1 MDATC
6 YRLNVHP
13 QNSYASILI
22 LIMMIS
28 GGGASGRCLGHQ
40 SGALING
47 IGVLIKETP
56 GRSLVRPDL
65 ERRRTFNY
73 MEGGIS
79 GFFQIKVTT

>member
-1 MDATC
+1 
-6 YRLNVHP
+6 
-13 QNSYASILI
+13 
-22 LIMMIS
+22 MMIS
-28 GGGASGRCLGHQ
+28 GGGASGRCLGRQ

-65 ERRRTFNY
+65 DRRRTFNY
-73 MEGGIS
+73 MEDGIS